1 MVLGVE
7 DAIHDRVTHVE
18 VRVRHIDLGAQ
29 RARAVGELAVLHAL
43 EQVEVLLHRPVA
55 PGAVLARLRQG
66 AAILSH
72 LLRGQIAHIRPALA
86 DEDLRPLIKLLEVI
100 GGEEQTVTPIPAEP
114 ADALHDGI
122 HELGLFLDRVGVVKA
137 QVALAAVL
145 LRDAEVNPDRLGVT
159 DVQIAV
165 GLRREARAD
174 ATAETASAIVLFDR
188 SADEVQRCGG
198 VLGGH
203 GSRLLLLAPT
213 AGGRDVWIL
222 ARADGRGKSLV
233 RTPTIA
239 MRFLPRSATVATT

>member
-1 MVLGVE
+1 MTGSRMLKFGC
-7 DAIHDRVTHVE
+7 AISILARK
-18 VRVRHIDLGAQ
+18 

-43 EQVEVLLHRPVA
+43 EQVEVLLHRPIA

-66 AAILSH
+66 AAILPH
-72 LLRGQIAHIRPALA
+72 LLRGQIAHIRLALA

-122 HELGLFLDRVGVVKA
+122 HKLGLFLDRVGVVKP

-145 LRDAEVNPDRLGVT
+145 LGDAEVNPDRLGVT

-165 GLRREARAD
+165 GLRRKTRAD
-174 ATAETASAIVLFDR
+174 ATAETASAIVFFDR

-203 GSRLLLLAPT
+203 GSRLLLVAPT
-213 AGGRDVWIL
+213 AGGRDAWIL
-222 ARADGRGKSLV
+222 ARAGGRGKSSSSNN
-233 RTPTIA
+233 RTIA
-239 MRFLPRSATVATT
+239 QSGRRVPTTSRSDETK